1 MKIREEQKYLLY
13 LIDCVLNDKNPQ
25 LPQGEFDWDYLAKYA
40 EQQQFEQI
48 LNTVFGGANP
58 GFDEKVWFH
67 LEQRYGLSITRDT
80 ELEMVA
86 EEICELFSGNEIK
99 HMHLKGNE
107 LKKYYPL
114 PEIRSSF
121 DIDILIHNE
130 DMEKALMLLRDEG
143 YAADNLGG
151 PVHCTLTKG
160 KFHIELHRCLM
171 PKYSPGYEFSMKVW
185 ENSKQK
191 NNFTYVMENEFLYIY
206 LLEHLRKHLSTGG
219 AGLKL
224 IIDFYALKK
233 MPIDEQKLKAFLKE
247 ANLTALNQYV
257 KLLIDKWFEGKDIQD
272 LNVLLI
278 EQLILNTSAYGDY
291 DLAIKM
297 FASKT
302 DIRKLNTKKKIFSY
316 MFLPLDK
323 MKIGFPVLN
332 KYPWLLPVMWIV
344 RIIVRPKAKARSFI
358 ATMKDFTEEEAQ
370 IINAFLTDISK

>member
-1 MKIREEQKYLLY
+1 
-13 LIDCVLNDKNPQ
+13 
-25 LPQGEFDWDYLAKYA
+25 
-40 EQQQFEQI
+40 
-48 LNTVFGGANP
+48 
-58 GFDEKVWFH
+58 
-67 LEQRYGLSITRDT
+67 
-80 ELEMVA
+80 
-86 EEICELFSGNEIK
+86 
-99 HMHLKGNE
+99 
-107 LKKYYPL
+107 
-114 PEIRSSF
+114 
-121 DIDILIHNE
+121 
-130 DMEKALMLLRDEG
+130 
-143 YAADNLGG
+143 
-151 PVHCTLTKG
+151 
-160 KFHIELHRCLM
+160 
-171 PKYSPGYEFSMKVW
+171 
-185 ENSKQK
+185 
-191 NNFTYVMENEFLYIY
+191 
-206 LLEHLRKHLSTGG
+206 
-219 AGLKL
+219 
-224 IIDFYALKK
+224 